1 VLKFTELELRHIGI
15 SVLVLALALSGL
27 GFRPLEEVGLRL
39 TAIALP
45 LVVGFIAHELAH
57 KYAAGRYGYFSVY
70 RMWSLGLLMALLAG
84 LATGGRILFAAPGA
98 VMILTAFLTPRQ
110 NGLIALAGPLTNLV
124 LAFAFLPLAYL
135 PGWVGLAGFWGARV
149 NSFLAF
155 FNLLP
160 FPPLDGSKV
169 FLWKPAAWVAVE
181 IPVFGLMVFLG

>member
-1 VLKFTELELRHIGI
+1 
-15 SVLVLALALSGL
+15 
-27 GFRPLEEVGLRL
+27 
-39 TAIALP
+39 
-45 LVVGFIAHELAH
+45 
-57 KYAAGRYGYFSVY
+57 
-70 RMWSLGLLMALLAG
+70 MALLAG

-98 VMILTAFLTPRQ
+98 VVILTAFLTPRQ

-124 LAFAFLPLAYL
+124 LAVAFLPFAYL
-135 PGWVGLAGFWGARV
+135 PGWVGSVGLWGARV